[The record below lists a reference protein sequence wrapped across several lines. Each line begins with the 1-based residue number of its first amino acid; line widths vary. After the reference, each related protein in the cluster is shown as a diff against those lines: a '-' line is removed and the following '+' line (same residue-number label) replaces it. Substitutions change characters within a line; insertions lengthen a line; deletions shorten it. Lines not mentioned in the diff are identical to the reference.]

1 MNIKSVHVVGILV
14 ILVGICAVSVL
25 FYTSKEKAPVVVYK
39 TTVPKFQTAE
49 SAGSLSEAKLKARAE
64 ASKERVLASM
74 QMHGTKDDNPRLQ
87 AMKKALASP
96 AYLEY
101 LRKQEAVFPGFNL
114 VLWWDFLESQGVPS
128 SGRQLQE
135 ENFREHFPTGDYA
148 DYEPMM
154 RQRLAELFLETVPP
168 EDLMDRREVRRY
180 TLDVMSLF
188 REDWENKI
196 WMRGYFNGYDGD
208 VAWAD
213 TIRQNADSIV
223 AAAPSRETHAAD
235 MFSVSRDANDEV
247 SEAHGASLRN
257 PKPTLSVSTFSADH
271 EQTLPLKDA
280 AQQSQNVTDFTGKLM
295 ERLTVPEFPTE
306 ASLENALQQQ
316 VSAERLN
323 RAIAILNRY
332 GPQEG
337 LRRLKDADPGV
348 AAQVERY
355 LQGKQED
362 E

>member
-14 ILVGICAVSVL
+14 ILVVGICAISVL
-25 FYTSKEKAPVVVYK
+25 VYTSREKAPVVIYK
-39 TTVPKFQTAE
+39 TTVPKSQTAE

-64 ASKERVLASM
+64 ASKERILADM
-74 QMHGTKDDNPRLQ
+74 QMRGTKDDNPRLQ

-128 SGRQLQE
+128 SMRQLQE
-135 ENFREHFPTGDYA
+135 ENFREHFPTGDYV

-168 EDLMDRREVRRY
+168 EDLGDRREVRRY
-180 TLDVMSLF
+180 TLAVMSMF
-188 REDWENKI
+188 KEDWANKI

-213 TIRQNADSIV
+213 TIRQNAESIV
-223 AAAPSRETHAAD
+223 AAAPARETHAAD
-235 MFSVSRDANDEV
+235 MSTAPAIPSEV
-247 SEAHGASLRN
+247 S
-257 PKPTLSVSTFSADH
+257 SAAVADESQDARPVQRH
-271 EQTLPLKDA
+271 EKTLPFKDA
-280 AQQSQNVTDFTGKLM
+280 AQQSQNVTDFTGKLT
-295 ERLTVPEFPTE
+295 ERLTVPELPTE
-306 ASLENALQQQ
+306 ASLEKALQQQ
-316 VSAERLN
+316 VSPERFN
-323 RAIAILNRY
+323 RAMNILNRY

-337 LRRLKDADPGV
+337 LRRLKEADPGV

-355 LQGKQED
+355 LQRKQAD

>member
-14 ILVGICAVSVL
+14 ILVVGICAISVL
-25 FYTSKEKAPVVVYK
+25 FLTQEEKAPVVIYK
-39 TTVPKFQTAE
+39 ATLPKFQTAE
-49 SAGSLSEAKLKARAE
+49 PSGGFSEAKLKARAE
-64 ASKERVLASM
+64 ASKEGMLANM
-74 QMHGTKDDNPRLQ
+74 RIRGMKDDSPRLQ
-87 AMKKALASP
+87 AMERALSSP

-101 LRKQEAVFPGFNL
+101 LKEQDAVFPGFNL
-114 VLWWDFLESQGVPS
+114 GLWWDFLESQGIS

-135 ENFREHFPTGDYA
+135 ENFREHFPTGAYA

-168 EDLMDRREVRRY
+168 EDPTDRREVRRY

-188 REDWENKI
+188 RAEWANKI

-213 TIRQNADSIV
+213 TIRQSADSIV
-223 AAAPSRETHAAD
+223 AAVPSKETHAAD
-235 MFSVSRDANDEV
+235 MSTAPAIP
-247 SEAHGASLRN
+247 SEAS
-257 PKPTLSVSTFSADH
+257 PADVADEPQDARPVQRH
-271 EQTLPLKDA
+271 EKTLPLKDA
-280 AQQSQNVTDFTGKLM
+280 AQQSQNVTDFTRELT

-306 ASLENALQQQ
+306 ASLEKALRQH
-316 VSAERLN
+316 VSPERFN
-323 RAIAILNRY
+323 RAINILNRY

-337 LRRLKDADPGV
+337 LRRLKEADPGV

-355 LQGKQED
+355 LQRKQAD